1 MARQDC
7 CRGCGQ
13 PLPSPFL
20 DLGSMPLANS
30 YIDPE
35 RAAEVEPRYPLAVS
49 YCGSCH
55 LVQLTYTVPPAEM
68 FSEYLYFS
76 SYSDTFLEH
85 ARRMAEDLTRDL
97 ELGPKS
103 LVLEVASNDGYLLQY
118 FQRAGIRVL
127 GVEPARNIAREAEKR
142 GIPTLNRFFG
152 PDLVREIVVEHGR
165 ADLLVGCNVLA
176 HIPDVIPFLVAVRDC
191 LGPDG
196 VAVFEFPWVGALLE
210 HVEFDTIYHEHVFYY
225 SLAAVKG
232 LAERAGLE
240 VERVEH
246 QPVHGQSL
254 RVMLQQ
260 PGRRP
265 TTASVAEWLAHEG
278 SLGLTGRARYDAF
291 SEQVRALRE
300 ELVGLLT
307 GLRAAGERVAAYG
320 APAKGN
326 TLLNYCGIGTD
337 VLEFTVDR
345 SPHKQGHMLPGTRI
359 PILAP
364 EALLAEMPGYAV
376 ILAWNLA
383 DEIIA
388 SNAEYLRRGGRFII
402 PVPRPR
408 EVAVP

>member
-1 MARQDC
+1 MARQDS
-7 CRGCGQ
+7 CRGCGH
-13 PLPSPFL
+13 PLPPPFL
-20 DLGSMPLANS
+20 DLGSTPLANS
-30 YIDPE
+30 YITPA

-49 YCGSCH
+49 YCGTCH
-55 LVQLTYTVPPAEM
+55 LVQLTHTVPPAEM

-76 SYSDTFLEH
+76 SYSDTFLAH
-85 ARRMAEDLTRDL
+85 ARHMAEDLTRDL
-97 ELGPKS
+97 GLGPKS

-127 GVEPARNIAREAEKR
+127 GVEPARNIAREAERR

-176 HIPDVIPFLVAVRDC
+176 HVPDVIPFLGAVRDC

-196 VAVFEFPWVGALLE
+196 LAVFEFPWVGALLE
-210 HVEFDTIYHEHVFYY
+210 HVEFDTTYHEHVFYY
-225 SLAAVKG
+225 SLAAVRR

-240 VERVEH
+240 VQSVAH

-254 RVMLQQ
+254 RVALQE

-265 TTASVAEWLAHEG
+265 TTSSVAEWLAHED

-291 SEQVRALRE
+291 SDQVRALRK
-300 ELVGLLT
+300 ELVDLLT
-307 GLRAAGERVAAYG
+307 GLRAAGKRIAGYG

-337 VLEFTVDR
+337 VLGFTVDR
-345 SPHKQGHMLPGTRI
+345 SPHKQGHLLPGSRV
-359 PILAP
+359 PIRAP
-364 EALLAEMPGYAV
+364 EALLAEMPDYAL
-376 ILAWNLA
+376 ILPWNLA

-388 SNAEYLRRGGRFII
+388 GNTEYLRRGGRFII

-408 EVAVP
+408 EVGEP